1 MAVEIRDQSGVERWA
16 FPLATNHDVELKLV
30 RMLPAQH
37 VARFG
42 RTSRA
47 GYRLTRSEALW
58 EVLCARAFAALVRRG
73 SAANDQSAKRLVEHA
88 RGEKSEK
95 SPAQGKRGACGSE
108 GVGKWRTAW
117 WGTVWARTA
126 VYTWGSSH
134 RGQTGHEASVALPTP
149 LHQLHLRA
157 GAHALEALTQRHH
170 VTNSSTRKVLTLCS
184 YELTLKWR
192 AVWNVRHVSKHV
204 FANNVL
210 HIFAYMTS
218 QISVLANM

>member
-37 VARFG
+37 VVRFG

-88 RGEKSEK
+88 RGEKS
-95 SPAQGKRGACGSE
+95 PVQGKRGACGSE
-108 GVGKWRTAW
+108 SVGKWRTAWRTAW

-149 LHQLHLRA
+149 LHQLNLRA
-157 GAHALEALTQRHH
+157 GAHALQELTQALSRH
-170 VTNSSTRKVLTLCS
+170 
-184 YELTLKWR
+184 
-192 AVWNVRHVSKHV
+192 
-204 FANNVL
+204 
-210 HIFAYMTS
+210 
-218 QISVLANM
+218 